1 VSRTAAAPRV
11 VAPESAAE
19 AAATLAACARDGA
32 AVVAVGGA
40 TLQSIGNA
48 PRRWDVALHTGRIS
62 GLLDYEPADMTA
74 GIAAGTTL
82 AEVART
88 LREHG
93 QWIPF
98 DAPLAA
104 RATVG
109 GTLAAGWSGPR
120 RATYGRP
127 RDLVIGSI
135 VALTDGTLAHAGG
148 MVVKNVAGYDMSKLY
163 VGSLGT
169 LGLIVRANFKA
180 LPRPPAR
187 RLAIAP
193 LADDVRDRTLAAI
206 GELVIEPTAAL
217 VLDGFSPVA
226 RHTGA
231 TQRLVL
237 LFEGSEAVVE
247 RGTRDARSALGK
259 AGIAETRLLDG
270 DDAERAF
277 AEIVDAYVEASNSRT
292 LTYRSPGLPSTAW
305 ARTRGA
311 AALAREHRLRAE
323 SIADLRTGD
332 AILRF
337 AGSTAGE
344 FAKTLPAFDATLR
357 RAFERTTVLAGA
369 PALRAAIDAW
379 GPERSTIATMRAIK
393 AHFDPDGILAPGRY
407 VGAI

>member
-1 VSRTAAAPRV
+1 MSHAFQPRTI
-11 VAPESAAE
+11 APESAE
-19 AAATLAACARDGA
+19 DAAAALAACARDGA
-32 AVVAVGGA
+32 AVVAVGGS

-48 PRRWDVALHTGRIS
+48 PLRWDVALHTS
-62 GLLDYEPADMTA
+62 KLCGLRDYEPADMTT
-74 GIAAGTTL
+74 GVEAGTTL
-82 AEVART
+82 AQVARE
-88 LREHG
+88 LGEHG

-109 GTLAAGWSGPR
+109 GTLAAGWAGPR
-120 RATYGRP
+120 RAAYGRP
-127 RDLVIGSI
+127 RDLVIGST
-135 VALTDGTLAHAGG
+135 VALTDGTLVHAGG
-148 MVVKNVAGYDMSKLY
+148 MVVKNVTGYDMSKLY

-180 LPRPPAR
+180 LPRPPVR

-193 LADDVRDRTLAAI
+193 LAEDVRDRTLATI

-217 VLDGFSPVA
+217 ILDGFTPAA
-226 RHTGA
+226 RHSGSA
-231 TQRLVL
+231 QRLVL

-259 AGIAETRLLDG
+259 AGVAETQLLDG
-270 DDAERAF
+270 DEAERAF
-277 AEIVDAYVEASNSRT
+277 ADIVDSYVDVPNARS

-305 ARTRGA
+305 ARTRNA
-311 AALAREHRLRAE
+311 QALAREHHLRAE

-337 AGSTAGE
+337 SAPTGAGIAN
-344 FAKTLPAFDATLR
+344 ALAAFDAMLR

-369 PALRAAIDAW
+369 PGLRAAVDAW
-379 GPERSTIATMRAIK
+379 GPDPSTIATMRAIK
-393 AHFDPDGILAPGRY
+393 AHFDPTGILAPGRY